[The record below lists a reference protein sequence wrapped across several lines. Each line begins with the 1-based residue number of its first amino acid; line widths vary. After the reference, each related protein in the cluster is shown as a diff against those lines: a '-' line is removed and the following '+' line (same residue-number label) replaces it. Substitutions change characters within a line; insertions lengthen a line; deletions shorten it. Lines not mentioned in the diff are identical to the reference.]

1 MSSPGDTLAAE
12 ELSVGRMTGGWLG
25 GWRVGLETASHRHNL
40 GREGDGPT
48 LFSSRCRPPASY
60 SVGLAFNRFA
70 YPTTKKHCNNRKSC
84 PFTSNFRSSCH
95 HLSYFCPTPPSSS
108 SSEGV
113 IHEQHLKNKLLERR
127 VTETREDKGSSQNK
141 LVFLRKIS

>member
-1 MSSPGDTLAAE
+1 MNSPGDTLAAE

-70 YPTTKKHCNNRKSC
+70 YPTTKKHCNNRKSF
-84 PFTSNFRSSCH
+84 PFTGNFRSSVIICH
-95 HLSYFCPTPPSSS
+95 LFAQPRLQGCISCGILVSGIGARGV
-108 SSEGV
+108 SSE
-113 IHEQHLKNKLLERR
+113 HMENMEMFSLSP
-127 VTETREDKGSSQNK
+127 T
-141 LVFLRKIS
+141 